1 MILRTLTGAGRD
13 RPNVLGGKTLAIK
26 TLAMAG
32 LAAAVLCAAPFDAW
46 AAGIC
51 KPSRPRSPIVLKD
64 MGPCDFDAE
73 RASFAG
79 DPAQQ
84 AACLLRSTSLARLGP
99 PLEHIPDTLASR
111 MGQTAGLPDR
121 DALAALL
128 VELDLAW
135 DFAAFL
141 WQPVTR
147 ARDNDPTAPAARY
160 LVIHDTSGPNLGG
173 RPWPPDLDANP
184 KINNLARFRCS
195 DNWEL
200 SHVVINRSGAML
212 LGHDFAVP
220 WRATKFERAAAFGTA
235 LKGLFLHVEM
245 IQPRRHAAQ
254 VRRRNDFQA
263 PLPGFTPEQYERLA
277 LVYVIASVRA
287 GSWLIP
293 AFHAPI
299 DDHIRGGHDDPR
311 NFDLEAFAQSL
322 DGLVERL
329 REAGELAAFVP

>member
-1 MILRTLTGAGRD
+1 
-13 RPNVLGGKTLAIK
+13 
-26 TLAMAG
+26 
-32 LAAAVLCAAPFDAW
+32 
-46 AAGIC
+46 
-51 KPSRPRSPIVLKD
+51 
-64 MGPCDFDAE
+64 MGPCDFDVE

-141 WQPVTR
+141 WQPVAR

-173 RPWPPDLDANP
+173 RPWPLDLDANP

>member
-1 MILRTLTGAGRD
+1 MISRASTGTGIRRTSALGA
-13 RPNVLGGKTLAIK
+13 K

-32 LAAAVLCAAPFDAW
+32 LAVALLCAAPFDAW
-46 AAGIC
+46 AATRNC
-51 KPSRPRSPIVLKD
+51 KPARPRPPLVLKD
-64 MGPCDFDAE
+64 MGPCAFDAE

-79 DPAQQ
+79 EPAQQ

-99 PLEHIPDTLASR
+99 PLEYIPDALVSR

-141 WQPVTR
+141 WQPASR
-147 ARDNDPTAPAARY
+147 ARDNDPAAPTARY

-195 DNWEL
+195 DNWERA
-200 SHVVINRSGAML
+200 HVVINRPGTML

-220 WRATKFERAAAFGTA
+220 WRATKFERATAFGTA

-263 PLPGFTPEQYERLA
+263 PMPGFTPEQYERLA
-277 LVYVIASVRA
+277 LLYVIASVRA
-287 GSWLIP
+287 GNWLIP

-299 DDHIRGGHDDPR
+299 DNHIGGGHDDPR

-329 REAGELAAFVP
+329 REASDFAAIVP

>member
-1 MILRTLTGAGRD
+1 
-13 RPNVLGGKTLAIK
+13 
-26 TLAMAG
+26 
-32 LAAAVLCAAPFDAW
+32 
-46 AAGIC
+46 
-51 KPSRPRSPIVLKD
+51 
-64 MGPCDFDAE
+64 
-73 RASFAG
+73 
-79 DPAQQ
+79 
-84 AACLLRSTSLARLGP
+84 
-99 PLEHIPDTLASR
+99 

-141 WQPVTR
+141 WQPASR
-147 ARDNDPTAPAARY
+147 ARDNDPAAPTARY

-195 DNWEL
+195 DNWERA
-200 SHVVINRSGAML
+200 HVVINRPGTML

-220 WRATKFERAAAFGTA
+220 WRATKFERATAFGTA

-263 PLPGFTPEQYERLA
+263 PMP
-277 LVYVIASVRA
+277 ASRRSNTSA
-287 GSWLIP
+287 SRSSMSSP
-293 AFHAPI
+293 ACA
-299 DDHIRGGHDDPR
+299 RGIG
-311 NFDLEAFAQSL
+311 
-322 DGLVERL
+322 
-329 REAGELAAFVP
+329 